1 MNALKFKNLHF
12 PSIIGFDEKE
22 LKFIIKNIDKQYKEW
37 DEIKIDKRTDL
48 PKTYLDGTIKKRT
61 LRPSKARLKLIQSR
75 TKERI
80 LSLIELP
87 KNVHGGRKKRSN
99 ITNAKAHQGNKYIL
113 TTDLKDFYPSVN
125 HRIVHKAFIE
135 LGFNSQTAYYL
146 TRFTTWKKE
155 LPQGTPT
162 STHISNIIFYKIDLE
177 LLEYCEKNNIK
188 YTRYIDD
195 LTFSSS
201 HDFQNSIN
209 DILEIIKKS
218 KLKISWRKTFYNGN
232 QTITGI
238 IPSINK
244 IYAPEKILKKVE
256 EEKILP
262 DSIKKPYTVYNNQIK
277 KISTQKLK
285 TIK

>member
-113 TTDLKDFYPSVN
+113 TTDLKT
-125 HRIVHKAFIE
+125 
-135 LGFNSQTAYYL
+135 L
-146 TRFTTWKKE
+146 
-155 LPQGTPT
+155 
-162 STHISNIIFYKIDLE
+162 
-177 LLEYCEKNNIK
+177 
-188 YTRYIDD
+188 
-195 LTFSSS
+195 S
-201 HDFQNSIN
+201 H
-209 DILEIIKKS
+209 EVC
-218 KLKISWRKTFYNGN
+218 KLKS
-232 QTITGI
+232 
-238 IPSINK
+238 
-244 IYAPEKILKKVE
+244 
-256 EEKILP
+256 
-262 DSIKKPYTVYNNQIK
+262 
-277 KISTQKLK
+277 
-285 TIK
+285 